1 MTNIT
6 YFKDQFE
13 ALTATDS
20 PSTIRDIS
28 SAAFETFNQ
37 SGLPTYKLEE
47 WKYTNINS
55 LFDKDYQ
62 FSKDN
67 SRETLSPSAVQAL
80 NLPGQNE
87 ANELYFINGRFT
99 PGLSKIIS
107 SEKELIILP
116 LEAAAKGTYQKII
129 ADHLGSSS
137 KYLKDGLHAL
147 NTAFI
152 QDGIF
157 IYLPKGQQLK
167 APLYLHHITD
177 ANTENTLSQPRSLVY
192 LAENTQLQLIE
203 TYTTLGSMESFNN
216 EVIEIVLQENAYLAY
231 YKLQND
237 SPNAAQVSSTQIH
250 QIGKSYVQTLTI
262 SLNGGVIRNNLNL
275 ILDAVG
281 NETHLYGLSLLK
293 GNSHVDHHTL
303 VDNKQPNC
311 FSNQLYKGIAD
322 DTATGIFSGRIIV
335 QPDAQKT
342 NAYQSSKNIILS
354 ERATI
359 NAKPQLEIFADD
371 VKCSHGCTVGQ
382 LDEEAM
388 FYLRARGVPFKT
400 AESLL
405 LQAFAS
411 DILDQIK
418 LEPLR
423 THVEQLILAHLASS

>member
-1 MTNIT
+1 MTNIA
-6 YFKDQFE
+6 YFKEQFE
-13 ALTATDS
+13 GLTGNDFPDGIKALSNEAF
-20 PSTIRDIS
+20 DI
-28 SAAFETFNQ
+28 FNQ

-47 WKYTNINS
+47 WKYTNISS
-55 LFDKDYQ
+55 LFDKNYQ
-62 FSKDN
+62 FSKDKPK
-67 SRETLSPSAVQAL
+67 EEITAIQLQAL

-87 ANELYFINGRFT
+87 ANVLYFINGKFAAH
-99 PGLSKIIS
+99 LSEIS
-107 SEKELIILP
+107 ASEKELIILP
-116 LEAAAKGTYQKII
+116 LADAANGTYQNIV
-129 ADHLGSSS
+129 AEHLGSSS

-152 QDGIF
+152 QDGVF
-157 IYLPKGQQLK
+157 IYLPKGQQANL
-167 APLYLHHITD
+167 PLYLHHVTD
-177 ANTENTLSQPRSLVY
+177 AVTGNTLSQPRSLVY
-192 LAENTQLQLIE
+192 LAEDSNLQLIE
-203 TYTTLGSMESFNN
+203 TYTTLGSMDSFNN
-216 EVIEIVLQENAYLAY
+216 EVMEIVLEENAYLSY
-231 YKLQND
+231 YKIQND
-237 SPNAAQVSSTQIH
+237 GPNSAQVSSTQIH
-250 QIGKSYVQTLTI
+250 QIGKSYVQTLTV
-262 SLNGGVIRNNLNL
+262 SLNGGVVRNNLNL
-275 ILDAVG
+275 ILDAAG

-354 ERATI
+354 ERASM

-388 FYLRARGVPFKT
+388 FYLRARGIPLKT

-411 DILDQIK
+411 DILEQIK

-423 THVEQLILAHLASS
+423 KHVEQLISTHLATS

>member
-1 MTNIT
+1 MTNLA

-13 ALTATDS
+13 GLAAIDS
-20 PSTIRDIS
+20 ADTIRELS
-28 SAAFETFNQ
+28 KAAFDTFNQ

-47 WKYTNINS
+47 WKYTNISS
-55 LFDKDYQ
+55 LFDKNYQ

-67 SRETLSPSAVQAL
+67 LSPSALKAVQ
-80 NLPGQNE
+80 LPGHQE
-87 ANELYFINGRFT
+87 ANELYFIDGRFM
-99 PGLSKIIS
+99 PGLSKMIS

-116 LEAAAKGTYQKII
+116 LEEAARGPYQKIV
-129 ADHLGSSS
+129 AEHLGSSS

-152 QDGIF
+152 QSGVF
-157 IYLPKGQQLK
+157 IYLPKGQQLET
-167 APLYLHHITD
+167 PLYLHHINQ
-177 ANTENTLSQPRSLVY
+177 AQTENVLSQPRSLVY
-192 LAENTQLQLIE
+192 LAENTNLQLVE
-203 TYTTLGSMESFNN
+203 TYTTLGTMDSFSN
-216 EVIEIVLQENAYLAY
+216 EVIEIVLQENACLAY

-237 SPNAAQVSSTQIH
+237 GPNAAQVSSTQIH
-250 QIGKSYVQTLTI
+250 QIGKSNVQTLTI

-275 ILDAVG
+275 ILDASG

-322 DTATGIFSGRIIV
+322 DTATGVFSGRIIV

-388 FYLRARGVPFKT
+388 FYLRARGIPLKT

-411 DILDQIK
+411 DILNQIK

-423 THVEQLILAHLASS
+423 KHVEQLIIAQLASS